1 MKSITVEQV
10 MREVENLEETL
21 GKDTNKDKIIL

>member
-10 MREVENLEETL
+10 LREVENLEETL

>member
-1 MKSITVEQV
+1 VEQV
-10 MREVENLEETL
+10 LREVENLEETL